1 MVEICALASGSNGN
15 CYYIG
20 NSEEAVLIDA
30 GLSFKQIL
38 KRLAAKE
45 LDPGKIRAL
54 FITHEHGDHV
64 RGARVT
70 GKKLDIPVYMTEGTF
85 TAAFRTWKPV
95 SYQAIQDNVPVK
107 VGSFTIFP
115 ILKSHDAT
123 EPTSFRVEHRNIN
136 VGVFT
141 DIGAPCENVKNHLS
155 QCHALFL
162 ETNYDQQMLKEGPY
176 PYYLKARI
184 DSSVGHLSNVQ
195 AFELLKE
202 HAHPGLQCV
211 FLSHLSKENNSPEL
225 ALKEFRLLESRFM
238 IKLTDRFE
246 ASELYHITD
255 HFL

>member
-20 NSEEAVLIDA
+20 NNEEAILIDA

-38 KRLAAKE
+38 KRLEAKE
-45 LDPGKIRAL
+45 LDPKKVRAL

-64 RGARVT
+64 RGARVM
-70 GKKLDIPVYMTEGTF
+70 GKKLDIPVFMTEGTF
-85 TAAFRTWKPV
+85 TASFRTWKPV
-95 SYQAIQDNVPVK
+95 SFQVVQDNIPIE

-115 ILKSHDAT
+115 ILKNHDAT
-123 EPTSFRVEHRNIN
+123 EPTSFRIEYRDIS

-141 DIGAPCENVKNHLS
+141 DIGSPCDNVKNHLS

-162 ETNYDQQMLKEGPY
+162 ETNYDQQMLKEGAY

-184 DSSVGHLSNVQ
+184 DSAFGHLSNVQ
-195 AFELLKE
+195 AYELLKE

-211 FLSHLSKENNSPEL
+211 FLSHLSKENNKPEL
-225 ALKEFRLLESRFM
+225 ALNEFKFFESRFL
-238 IKLTDRFE
+238 IKLTDRDA
-246 ASELYHITD
+246 ASELYTIN
-255 HFL
+255 